1 MLLIALLQA
10 APIEPPA
17 PRPALFTGAFR
28 GVEVGSGF
36 VLGDGW
42 GLDVGARAST
52 VLHLADVT
60 LNWRMAAADSTT
72 HFAAAGMRLH
82 PLFLFL
88 LANNR
93 FGATI
98 GSLYGE
104 VGAGARFGATPRA
117 TWHWGLGWDLP
128 LSALDAGGWWLGG
141 GLIQTRSFTES
152 DTEDDVTTFVSLR
165 LGYRLNG
172 L

>member
-1 MLLIALLQA
+1 MR
-10 APIEPPA
+10 PP
-17 PRPALFTGAFR
+17 LFTGAFR
-28 GVEVGSGF
+28 GVEAGVGPAFGDS
-36 VLGDGW
+36 DGW
-42 GLDVGARAST
+42 ALEVGARAST
-52 VLHLADVT
+52 VLHLADVV
-60 LNWRMAAADSTT
+60 LNWRLTTADQPI
-72 HFAAAGMRLH
+72 HFLSGGMRLH

-104 VGAGARFGATPRA
+104 LGAGARFGDVTRP
-117 TWHWGLGWDLP
+117 TWHWGVGGDVP
-128 LSALDAGGWWLGG
+128 LSALDAGGWWIGG
-141 GLIQTRSFTES
+141 ALIQTRSFTES
-152 DTEDDVTTFVSLR
+152 DSEDAVVNLVSLR